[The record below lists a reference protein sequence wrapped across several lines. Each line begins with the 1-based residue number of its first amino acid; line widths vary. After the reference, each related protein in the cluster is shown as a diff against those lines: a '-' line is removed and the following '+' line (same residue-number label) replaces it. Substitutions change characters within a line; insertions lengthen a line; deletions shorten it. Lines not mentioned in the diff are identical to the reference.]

1 MSNEEF
7 FDDEE
12 FIQLQL
18 NYIDESIDKIADF
31 VDRLL
36 EKSKGDIGG
45 FDINDTFRLV
55 HSLKGTAGTY
65 GFAPLS
71 EVAAALENLLS
82 LIREK
87 KFILTIDTLSFIIDS
102 LELIVESFNAIKSN
116 YTKTKVLS
124 SRHINCSEK
133 FKNIILNYPVIYKLL
148 FKSEGVKS
156 DARTAHYKGKTPDA
170 EDAKLSGGQTARKG
184 KTSKTAVVAYNA
196 KFTKNIVCRF
206 LENKGYKVFETRSA
220 LEALDFICE
229 NGCDILF
236 TFQVLEK
243 LNGRS
248 LCAVMK
254 LNDEFAHVKVV
265 FMTSDKN
272 FKSEQLLIKP
282 DHLIVIDDNLESN
295 IGKIIR

>member
-1 MSNEEF
+1 MNNEELF
-7 FDDEE
+7 NDEE

-18 NYIDESIDKIADF
+18 NYIDESIDKVADF

-36 EKSKGDIGG
+36 EKSKGDLGG

-65 GFAPLS
+65 GFAPIS
-71 EVAAALENLLS
+71 DVAAVLENLLS

-102 LELIVESFNAIKSN
+102 LELIVESFTTIKAN
-116 YTKTKVLS
+116 YNKTKVLS
-124 SRHINCSEK
+124 SQHINSGEK

-148 FKSEGVKS
+148 FKSEAVKS
-156 DARTAHYKGKTPDA
+156 DTKTAHYKGKTPGA
-170 EDAKLSGGQTARKG
+170 EEAKPSGGAAVRKG
-184 KTSKTAVVAYNA
+184 KAAKTAVVAYNA

-248 LCAVMK
+248 LCAVIK
-254 LNDEFAHVKVV
+254 LNDEFAHINVV

-272 FKSEQLLIKP
+272 FNCEQLLIKP
-282 DHLIVIDDNLESN
+282 DHIIIIDDNLESN
-295 IGKIIR
+295 IGKLIR

>member
-1 MSNEEF
+1 MNNEELF
-7 FDDEE
+7 NDEE

-18 NYIDESIDKIADF
+18 NYIDESIDKVADF
-31 VDRLL
+31 VDKLL
-36 EKSKGDIGG
+36 ERSKCDIGG

-65 GFAPLS
+65 GFAPIS

-102 LELIVESFNAIKSN
+102 LELIAESFNTIKTN
-116 YTKTKVLS
+116 YKKTKVLS
-124 SRHINCSEK
+124 SQQINCVEK
-133 FKNIILNYPVIYKLL
+133 FKNIILNYPVVYKLL
-148 FKSEGVKS
+148 FKSESVRPDS
-156 DARTAHYKGKTPDA
+156 QTAHYKAKPPAAD
-170 EDAKLSGGQTARKG
+170 DAKPSGGAAGRKG
-184 KTSKTAVVAYNA
+184 KSTKTAVVAYNA

-229 NGCDILF
+229 NGCDMLF

-254 LNDEFAHVKVV
+254 LNDEFADVRVV
-265 FMTSDKN
+265 FLTSDKN
-272 FKSEQLLIKP
+272 FKSDQLLIKP
-282 DHLIVIDDNLESN
+282 DHLIIIDDNLESN
-295 IGKIIR
+295 IGKLIR